1 MKRRLALSLAAL
13 LLLGCLTPALAAEGD
28 AELSLYQ
35 QYGPWG
41 EWPQEQKDAAE
52 ETWTDGQWD
61 DYWTESVSYTHLD
74 VYKRQVPWKVMPARC
89 SAGISLLST

>member
-52 ETWTDGQWD
+52 ETWTASG
-61 DYWTESVSYTHLD
+61 TTTGRSTT
-74 VYKRQVPWKVMPARC
+74 PRC
-89 SAGISLLST
+89 GRR

>member
-35 QYGPWG
+35 Q
-41 EWPQEQKDAAE
+41 
-52 ETWTDGQWD
+52 
-61 DYWTESVSYTHLD
+61 
-74 VYKRQVPWKVMPARC
+74 
-89 SAGISLLST
+89 

>member
-35 QYGPWG
+35 QYGPLG
-41 EWPQEQKDAAE
+41 RVAPGAE
-52 ETWTDGQWD
+52 G
-61 DYWTESVSYTHLD
+61 
-74 VYKRQVPWKVMPARC
+74 RGGRP
-89 SAGISLLST
+89 

>member
-41 EWPQEQKDAAE
+41 E
-52 ETWTDGQWD
+52 
-61 DYWTESVSYTHLD
+61 SVSYTHL
-74 VYKRQVPWKVMPARC
+74 RAHE
-89 SAGISLLST
+89 T

>member
-52 ETWTDGQWD
+52 ETWTDGQWA
-61 DYWTESVSYTHLD
+61 TTGRSTT
-74 VYKRQVPWKVMPARC
+74 PRC
-89 SAGISLLST
+89 GRR

>member
-41 EWPQEQKDAAE
+41 RRTRRRRPGRTASG
-52 ETWTDGQWD
+52 TTTGRS
-61 DYWTESVSYTHLD
+61 TT
-74 VYKRQVPWKVMPARC
+74 PRC
-89 SAGISLLST
+89 GRR